1 MMVMRSR
8 IALSMFVIGV
18 VLVSC
23 TASQQQVNGDEGMLY
38 AYVPPAEYMMMMP
51 PSHPFIMLIPPSP
64 IVSAQQVCAS
74 QTGWQWRS
82 EGFAMCFRPGNVPCP
97 NGYPWM
103 RRATEHYTVCVS
115 MENPSWMSSEGQI
128 Y

>member
-1 MMVMRSR
+1 MMVMRR
-8 IALSMFVIGV
+8 RVMLSVFVIGV

-23 TASQQQVNGDEGMLY
+23 VASQQQVNGNGGMLY
-38 AYVPPAEYMMMMP
+38 AYVPPAAYTMMP
-51 PSHPFIMLIPPSP
+51 PSPPFIMIIPPSP
-64 IVSAQQVCAS
+64 IVSAQQVCTS

-82 EGFAMCFRPGNVPCP
+82 DGFAMCFRPGNVPCP
-97 NGYPWM
+97 GGYPWI

-115 MENPSWMSSEGQI
+115 KENQSSMASGASG